1 LDLEGVQAHGLDVRL
16 FAGGEGV
23 VEDEIDEQRL
33 ERALGQFMARHLNP
47 GVDPDIE
54 MFTDLFR
61 LVSDYGLS
69 IPPEIAGVFRS
80 LATLEGTL
88 AELAPGFDIVTEAR
102 RFATAQLTS
111 QLHPG
116 SLYESA
122 TEELAALLP
131 VLRRLPRRV
140 DHITAALEQGRLSV
154 NVRLFADQR
163 DRRVVTTL
171 VHQVLLAFLG
181 ASTGIT
187 GVILLGTKNG
197 PNLTRTVSL
206 FAALGYTLLVI
217 SFVLILR
224 ILFIILRPE
233 R

>member
-1 LDLEGVQAHGLDVRL
+1 
-16 FAGGEGV
+16 
-23 VEDEIDEQRL
+23 
-33 ERALGQFMARHLNP
+33 MARHLNP
-47 GVDPDIE
+47 GVAPEIE

-61 LVSDYGLS
+61 LVSGYGLA
-69 IPPEIAGVFRS
+69 IPPEVAGVFRS

-88 AELAPGFDIVTEAR
+88 TELAPGFDIVAEAR

-116 SLYESA
+116 SLYQTA
-122 TEELAALLP
+122 TDELAALLP

-140 DHITAALEQGRLSV
+140 DHITGALEQGRLSV
-154 NVRLFADQR
+154 NVRLFADER

-171 VHQVLLAFLG
+171 LHQMLLAFLG

-187 GVILLGTKNG
+187 GVLLLGNTSG
-197 PNLTRTVSL
+197 PNLTNTVSL
-206 FAALGYTLLVI
+206 LAALGYTLLVI

-224 ILFIILRPE
+224 ILFIIFRPE
-233 R
+233 H